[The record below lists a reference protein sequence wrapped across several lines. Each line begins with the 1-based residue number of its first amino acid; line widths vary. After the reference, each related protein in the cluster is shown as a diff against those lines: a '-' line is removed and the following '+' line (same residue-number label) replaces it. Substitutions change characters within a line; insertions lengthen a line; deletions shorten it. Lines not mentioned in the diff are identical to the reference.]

1 MQIIQKKFS
10 NLYICTRFVICIGA
24 RRRMKIKEKDT
35 ILVISGKDRGKTG
48 KVEKVFKNK
57 NKLLVSGIAIV
68 KKSSKP
74 TKKNPKGGI
83 ISMSSP
89 INISNTALI
98 CPKCNKKTR
107 VKYKKISQKKVRVC
121 GKCREQI

>member
-1 MQIIQKKFS
+1 
-10 NLYICTRFVICIGA
+10 
-24 RRRMKIKEKDT
+24 MKIKEKDT

-48 KVEKVFKNK
+48 KVEKVIKSK

-83 ISMSSP
+83 ISIPSP
-89 INISNTALI
+89 IDISNVALL
-98 CPKCNKKTR
+98 CPKCNKKAKA
-107 VKYKKISQKKVRVC
+107 KYKKISQKKVRIC
-121 GKCREQI
+121 GKCGEQI